1 MNEVRETWK
10 FVILSFACILIFCL
24 LAIVAEP
31 YVDKKTIEIQ
41 NREATQEAYDKYL
54 NSPKYRATMRAL
66 MQQLED
72 IENCTNCP

>member
-1 MNEVRETWK
+1 MNEVRETWR
-10 FVILSFACILIFCL
+10 FAIHSLLCVLLFCL
-24 LAIVAEP
+24 LAIVSGH
-31 YVDKKTIEIQ
+31 YFDKKLIEIQ
-41 NREATQEAYDKYL
+41 NREATQEANDDYR